1 MQDNT
6 TPKISVPKEILIC
19 GGDKTSVTLHLTE
32 CKTAS
37 EVLAYVTLS
46 KMSCM
51 PGENIIC

>member
-19 GGDKTSVTLHLTE
+19 GGDKSVTLHLTD
-32 CKTAS
+32 CKSAS

>member
-6 TPKISVPKEILIC
+6 TPRISVPKEILIC
-19 GGDKTSVTLHLTE
+19 GGENNRVTLHLTD
-32 CKTAS
+32 CKSAS

-46 KMSCM
+46 KMSCV